1 MNKKQLIQ
9 AAIDALKKVENDAL
23 ISDIVRELEDHAETL
38 EDDTEDDTGGN
49 HPKDPRG
56 KP

>member
-1 MNKKQLIQ
+1 MTNKQHIQ
-9 AAIDALKKVENDAL
+9 SAIDALKKVPNDDF
-23 ISDIVRELEDHAETL
+23 ITDIVRELEGHAETL
-38 EDDTEDDTGGN
+38 EDDTEDDSGGN